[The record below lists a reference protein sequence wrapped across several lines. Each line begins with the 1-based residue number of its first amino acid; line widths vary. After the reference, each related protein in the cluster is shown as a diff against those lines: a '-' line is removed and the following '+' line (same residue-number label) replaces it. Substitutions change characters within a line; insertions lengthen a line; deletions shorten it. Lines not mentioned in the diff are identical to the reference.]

1 MPHWLQALDSA
12 VLLFLQE
19 VIRVG
24 VLNPLMVVYTH
35 LGDAGLM
42 WIALSLVML
51 FFPQT
56 RRAGILSL
64 CAMALGL
71 VCNNLLLKHLVQRPR
86 PYLVVAGLAPL
97 IPPPDPNSF
106 PSGHTCAAFASAIA
120 WLFTLPRRWMKV
132 TGIVLAA
139 LMGFS
144 RMYVGVHFP
153 TDVLVGGLVGSL
165 CACLVYA
172 LSRRLDRRRSRP
184 LST

>member
-1 MPHWLQALDSA
+1 MPDWIQAFDSA

-19 VIRVG
+19 VLRLD
-24 VLNPLMVVYTH
+24 VLSPLVVCYTH

-42 WIALSLVML
+42 WIALSLLLL

-56 RRAGILSL
+56 RRAGVLSL

-86 PYLVVAGLAPL
+86 PYLVVAGLTPL

-106 PSGHTCAAFASAIA
+106 PSGHTCAAFASAVT
-120 WLFTLPRRWMKV
+120 WLRTLPRRWMKV
-132 TGIVLAA
+132 TGVVLAV

-144 RMYVGVHFP
+144 RLYVGVHFP

-165 CACLVYA
+165 CACLTYA
-172 LSRRLDRRRSRP
+172 LARRLDRRRGER
-184 LST
+184 LR